1 MAEETEIY
9 GDTLKS
15 LLADCGAMLEGH
27 FQLSSGL
34 HSARYLQLALLLAE
48 PERASDIGRSLSL
61 LQTAPAD
68 LVVSPA
74 IGGLVIGHETARA
87 LGLRAYFAERENGV
101 MTLRRG
107 FTINPGERVVV
118 VEDVITTGKST
129 GEVAALVRAM
139 GAEVAGILS
148 IVLRAAKA
156 PELGAPCR
164 SLLKLPIPSFAA
176 GECPLCLK
184 GEPFVKPGS
193 RPSPAAEKV

>member
-48 PERASDIGRSLSL
+48 PERAADIGRSLSL
-61 LQTAPAD
+61 LQTEAVD

-74 IGGLVIGHETARA
+74 IGGLIIGHETARA
-87 LGLRAYFAERENGV
+87 LGVRAFFTERENGV
-101 MTLRRG
+101 MTMRRG
-107 FTINPGERVVV
+107 FTLKPGERVAV

-129 GEVAALVRAM
+129 GEVVSLVRAA
-139 GAEVAGILS
+139 GAEVAGVLS
-148 IVLRAAKA
+148 IVLRAAKP
-156 PELGAPCR
+156 PEFGAPCR
-164 SLLKLPIPSFAA
+164 SLLKLPIQSFPP

-184 GEPFVKPGS
+184 GTPFVKPGS
-193 RPSPAAEKV
+193 RPAPSAGAA

>member
-48 PERASDIGRSLSL
+48 PERAADIGRSLSL
-61 LQTAPAD
+61 LQTEAVD

-74 IGGLVIGHETARA
+74 IGGLIIGHETARA
-87 LGLRAYFAERENGV
+87 LGVRAFFTERENGL
-101 MTLRRG
+101 MTMRRG
-107 FTINPGERVVV
+107 FALKRGERVAV

-129 GEVAALVRAM
+129 GEVVSLVRAA
-139 GAEVAGILS
+139 GAEVAGVLS
-148 IVLRAAKA
+148 IVLRAAKP
-156 PELGAPCR
+156 PEFGTPCR
-164 SLLKLPIPSFAA
+164 SLLNLPIQSFPP
-176 GECPLCLK
+176 GECPLCLN
-184 GEPFVKPGS
+184 GTPFVKPGS
-193 RPSPAAEKV
+193 RPAPSAGAA